1 MKARIF
7 FGFALFVLLLP
18 VFVFAQEVKSRVW
31 TDTNRI
37 LIGDHLVLHIQVE
50 ATPPTEVI
58 FPEFKDSL
66 GKFEIVRVNP
76 LDTQKFDNKIQFN
89 KKVVLIAFDTGNLV
103 IPSLNILYL
112 KKNTNQFASIL
123 TDSINIYVKGIEID
137 TTKDIKD
144 IKGIIEIPYT
154 FWDYL
159 PYILIVIGIVAVA
172 YLVYFFLKRRKK
184 ISGVEEPKVPPH
196 IEALEALKKLD
207 KEKLW
212 QKGYVKDFHVQLTEI
227 IRRYIERQ
235 FDIPA
240 LEMISEEILQSL
252 EQKSIADSSLLTKL
266 RRSFEISDLVKFA
279 KFVPLPDENAFC
291 LKTAFEFVESTMPK
305 ETETSEVEK
314 DKGAE

>member
-1 MKARIF
+1 MKARNLF
-7 FGFALFVLLLP
+7 CFALFVLFLP
-18 VFVFAQEVKSRVW
+18 VIAFAQDVNAKIW
-31 TDTNRI
+31 TDTNKI
-37 LIGDHLVLHIQVE
+37 LIGDHLLLHIQIK
-50 ATPPTEVI
+50 ATPPTDVI

-76 LDTQKFDNKIQFN
+76 LDTQKYGNAVQFD
-89 KKVVLIAFDTGNLV
+89 KKVVLTAFDTGNLV

-112 KKNTNQFASIL
+112 KKNTNQFASVL
-123 TDSINIYVKGIEID
+123 TDSINIYVKGIEVD

-159 PYILIVIGIVAVA
+159 PYILIVIGVVAIA
-172 YLVYFFLKRRKK
+172 YLFYFFLKRRKK
-184 ISGVEEPKVPPH
+184 TTGIEESKVPPH

-212 QKGYVKDFHVQLTEI
+212 QKGYVKDFHIQLTEI

-235 FDIPA
+235 LSIAA

-252 EQKSIADSSLLTKL
+252 EQKRVADSALLAKL

-291 LKTAFEFVESTMPK
+291 LKTAFEFVDSTMPK
-305 ETETSEVEK
+305 ETESSEVEK
-314 DKGAE
+314 DKGAK